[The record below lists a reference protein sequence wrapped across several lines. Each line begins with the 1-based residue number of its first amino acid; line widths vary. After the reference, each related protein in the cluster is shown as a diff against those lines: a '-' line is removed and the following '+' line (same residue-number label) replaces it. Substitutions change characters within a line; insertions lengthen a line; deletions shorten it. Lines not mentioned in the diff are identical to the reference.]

1 MKIQPGSACILFSIV
16 DNPPNPNRRASREPL
31 VTSAAVLTISHDLKR
46 QKRLAHRQRAEC
58 SAPGVSE
65 CFGKQVVSNQAG
77 VQYRAYSDD
86 RLVQTGAGETI
97 EISSRALRLR
107 IPKNCLSRLPSWIS
121 RLPGRLRSAASRPCS
136 GRLKRN
142 PRGVRK
148 VGSSS
153 VSPAT
158 SSARPAPAAGS
169 LWLPAAEAS
178 AGVGLPVRKSR
189 DDSRLI
195 RLDSLRHQV
204 NTIDLG

>member
-16 DNPPNPNRRASREPL
+16 DNPAEPKPARQPRASCNDLRP
-31 VTSAAVLTISHDLKR
+31 VLTISHDLKR

-107 IPKNCLSRLPSWIS
+107 IPEELPVQVAELDLAIAW
-121 RLPGRLRSAASRPCS
+121 PAAALGGVTPLQWS
-136 GRLKRN
+136 LKRN

-153 VSPAT
+153 YRQPRVPHGR
-158 SSARPAPAAGS
+158 RPRQQFMAACG
-169 LWLPAAEAS
+169 
-178 AGVGLPVRKSR
+178 
-189 DDSRLI
+189 
-195 RLDSLRHQV
+195 
-204 NTIDLG
+204 